1 MNLKDNIWQMLEGRI
16 PVQVQLGKVVS
27 VDKDAMTCDVDMDGM
42 TMYDVRLKSVIDNND
57 KAVMLFP
64 KQDSSVLVGI
74 INNNERHPFVV
85 AYGEVDELKYK
96 IGRFELQIKDDKIK
110 IENGSKNLK
119 SLLND
124 LIDRLKTAII
134 QTPAGPGNFSP
145 ADVQG
150 LEQIKQGI
158 NQLLE

>member
-1 MNLKDNIWQMLEGRI
+1 MNMKDNIWQMLEGRI
-16 PVQVQLGKVVS
+16 PVQVQLGKVVD
-27 VDKDAMTCDVDMDGM
+27 VDKDAMTCDVDVDGM
-42 TMYDVRLKSVIDNND
+42 TIYDVRLKSVIDNND

-64 KQDSSVLVGI
+64 KQDSYVLCGI
-74 INNNERHPFVV
+74 INNDERHPFVV
-85 AYGEVDELKYK
+85 AYGEVDELQYK
-96 IGRFELQIKDDKIK
+96 IGGFELHIKDDKIK